1 MVIGGAPSISS
12 FVGGGMANSLKSM
25 KIMQRICASNNPK
38 FAPGAV
44 DFTPAPL
51 GIDLRKVMRLGITP
65 IVDTGVLHKASG
77 VGQIGTGIARA
88 PMACFELALRGI
100 GKKLGLL

>member
-1 MVIGGAPSISS
+1 MRS
-12 FVGGGMANSLKSM
+12 
-25 KIMQRICASNNPK
+25 ICAGDNPA

-51 GIDLRKVMRLGITP
+51 GIDIRKVARLGLTP
-65 IVDTGVLHKASG
+65 IIDTGVLHKASG

-88 PMACFELALRGI
+88 PMAAFLKALRAMP
-100 GKKLGLL
+100 LPA